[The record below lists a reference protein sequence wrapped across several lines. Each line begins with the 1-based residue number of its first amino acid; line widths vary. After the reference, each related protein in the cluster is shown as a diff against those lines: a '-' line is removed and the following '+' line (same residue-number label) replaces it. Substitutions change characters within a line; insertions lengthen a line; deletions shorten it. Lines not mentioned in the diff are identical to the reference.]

1 MIMWGF
7 LRLKRKF
14 EQVWYVIHTTG
25 GEGGGGGG
33 GSYLRDTDTMNTES
47 TCGFL

>member
-14 EQVWYVIHTTG
+14 EQVCRMLYIQQFKETNFCNLV
-25 GEGGGGGG
+25 EA
-33 GSYLRDTDTMNTES
+33 YKKYK
-47 TCGFL
+47 